1 MLAAVRALLLRE
13 TTGPDALR
21 LEDIPEPAAD
31 GLVLIDVHAAGVGF
45 VDLLVTRGEYQITP
59 PLPFVP
65 GLEVAGFVRSAPAGS
80 GLRPGDRVAATT
92 PFGGFA
98 EVAVA
103 PAFMTFPVPDDMS
116 FDVAAGFVVN
126 HHTAHLGLVRR
137 GRLQPGEVV
146 LVHGAAGGVGTAAI
160 QVAKAA
166 GAGTVI
172 AIAGGERKRDVALDA
187 GADLALDTSS
197 DWVSAVRTATG
208 GRGADVVVDPVGG
221 EAFAGSLRCI
231 APEGRLLVIGFAA
244 GAIPTV
250 EANRLLLRSID
261 VIGVN
266 YGGLLQIDQDYP
278 AVAHADLMAW
288 RAAGALHPVPGQ
300 TFELAEG
307 ARALG
312 DLAARRA
319 TGKPVLRV
327 R

>member
-1 MLAAVRALLLRE
+1 MRALLLRD

-21 LEDIPEPAAD
+21 LEDIPEPDALD
-31 GLVLIDVHAAGVGF
+31 GFVTIDVHAAGVGF
-45 VDLLVTRGEYQITP
+45 VDLLVTRGEYQVAP

-65 GLEVAGFVRSAPAGS
+65 GIEVAGFVRSAPEGS
-80 GLRPGDRVAATT
+80 ALRPGDRVAATT

-103 PAFMTFPVPDDMS
+103 PAFVTFAIPDDMP
-116 FDVAAGFVVN
+116 FDTASGFVVN
-126 HHTAHLGLVRR
+126 HQTAHLGLVRR
-137 GRLQPGEVV
+137 GRLAAGETV

-166 GAGTVI
+166 GAQIVI
-172 AIAGGERKRDVALDA
+172 ALAGGERKRDVALAA
-187 GADLALDTSS
+187 GADLALDSGG
-197 DWVSAVRTATG
+197 DWIAAVREHTG
-208 GRGADVVVDPVGG
+208 GRGADIVVDPVGG
-221 EAFAGSLRCI
+221 DAFTGSLRCM
-231 APEGRLLVIGFAA
+231 APEGRLLVIGFAS
-244 GAIPTV
+244 GTIPTV

-266 YGGLLQIDQDYP
+266 YGGFLPVDQVFP
-278 AVAHADLMAW
+278 ATAHDDLMRW
-288 RAAGALHPVPGQ
+288 WSAGALRPVQGE

-307 ARALG
+307 ARALQ

>member
-1 MLAAVRALLLRE
+1 MRALLLRE
-13 TTGPDALR
+13 TTGPGALR
-21 LEDIPEPAAD
+21 LEDIPEPEAAD
-31 GLVLIDVHAAGVGF
+31 GLVVIDVHAAGVGF
-45 VDLLVTRGEYQITP
+45 VDLLVTRGEYQIAP

-65 GLEVAGFVRSAPAGS
+65 GIEVAGFVRSAPEGS

-103 PAFMTFPVPDDMS
+103 PAFVTFAIPDDMS
-116 FDVAAGFVVN
+116 FDLASGFVVN
-126 HHTAHLGLVRR
+126 HQTAHLGLVRR
-137 GRLQPGEVV
+137 GRLAAGDTV

-172 AIAGGERKRDVALDA
+172 AVAGGERKRDVALAA
-187 GADLALDTSS
+187 GADLALDAGS
-197 DWVSAVRTATG
+197 DWVGAVRNRTG

-221 EAFAGSLRCI
+221 DAFAGSLRCM

-244 GAIPTV
+244 GKIPTV

-261 VIGVN
+261 IIGVN
-266 YGGLLQIDQDYP
+266 YGGFLPVDQEFP
-278 AVAHADLMAW
+278 AVAHAQLLRW
-288 RAAGALHPVPGQ
+288 WAAGTLRPVAGQ

-312 DLAARRA
+312 DLAERRA

>member
-1 MLAAVRALLLRE
+1 MRALLLRE
-13 TTGPDALR
+13 TTGPGALR
-21 LEDIPEPAAD
+21 LEDIPEPEAAD
-31 GLVLIDVHAAGVGF
+31 GLVVIDVHAAGVGF
-45 VDLLVTRGEYQITP
+45 VDLLVTRGEYQIAP

-65 GLEVAGFVRSAPAGS
+65 GIAVGGFVRSAPDGS
-80 GLRPGDRVAATT
+80 GLHPGDRVAATT

-103 PAFMTFPVPDDMS
+103 PAFVTFRIPDDMS
-116 FDVAAGFVVN
+116 FDLASGFVVN
-126 HHTAHLGLVRR
+126 HQTAHLGLVRR
-137 GRLQPGEVV
+137 GRLAPGETV

-160 QVAKAA
+160 QVARAA

-172 AIAGGERKRDVALDA
+172 AIAGGERKRDVALGA
-187 GADLALDTSS
+187 GADLAFDTEA
-197 DWVSAVRTATG
+197 DWVAAVRAATG

-221 EAFAGSLRCI
+221 DAFAGSVRCM
-231 APEGRLLVIGFAA
+231 APEGRLLVVGFAA
-244 GAIPTV
+244 GTIPTI

-261 VIGVN
+261 VVGVN
-266 YGGLLQIDQDYP
+266 YGGFLPIDQEFP
-278 AVAHADLMAW
+278 ARAHADLIGW
-288 RAAGALHPVPGQ
+288 WDAGALQPVAGQ
-300 TFELAEG
+300 TFELSEG

>member
-13 TTGPDALR
+13 TTGPGALR

-250 EANRLLLRSID
+250 EANKLLLRSID